1 MSRDTPTEDELQAF
15 VDDQLDRDRARDVEA
30 YLASHPEER
39 ARVAS
44 YRRSAEELRAMLA
57 GASLLPPNPRL
68 DPRAIRRE
76 LRQRSRRRA
85 MLCASLAVALG
96 IGALG
101 GWEARSM
108 SLAGAPAPMDDAV
121 EAYRTFA
128 TDRVRP
134 VEMTARDG
142 GDLQTWL
149 SGRLGRPV
157 ALPDLAPYGF
167 DLLGGRLLST
177 ANGPAVLL
185 MYEDRGGQRVS
196 FYIRPSSRSGELT
209 GTRRDGG
216 LATKYWFRGGYGFAV
231 VGRADDPRI
240 EEVQE
245 AALLAI

>member
-1 MSRDTPTEDELQAF
+1 MSLDPPTEDELQAF
-15 VDDQLDRDRARDVEA
+15 VDGRLDPQRARAVEA
-30 YLASHPEER
+30 YLASHPDER
-39 ARVAS
+39 ARVAA
-44 YRRSAEELRAMLA
+44 YRRNAEELRALLA

-68 DPRAIRRE
+68 DPRAIRRD
-76 LRQRSRRRA
+76 LRQRSQRRA
-85 MLCASLAVALG
+85 MLGASLAVALG

-101 GWEARSM
+101 GWTARSM
-108 SLAGAPAPMDDAV
+108 SLPGAPAPMDDAV

-134 VEMTARDG
+134 VEMAAGDG
-142 GDLQTWL
+142 GDLQAWL

-185 MYEDRGGQRVS
+185 MYEDRDGQRVS
-196 FYIRPSSRSGELT
+196 FYIRPSSRPGELT

-216 LATKYWFRGGYGFAV
+216 LATRYWFRNGYGFAV

-240 EEVQE
+240 AEVQE
-245 AALLAI
+245 AARLSM

>member
-1 MSRDTPTEDELQAF
+1 MSRDIPTEDELQAF
-15 VDDQLDRDRARDVEA
+15 VDDRLDRDRARDVEA
-30 YLASHPEER
+30 YLASHPDER

-44 YRRSAEELRAMLA
+44 YRRNTEELRVMLA
-57 GASLLPPNPRL
+57 GASVLPPNPRL
-68 DPRAIRRE
+68 DPLAIRRD
-76 LRQRSRRRA
+76 LRQRSQRRA
-85 MLCASLAVALG
+85 MLCASLVVALG

-101 GWEARSM
+101 GWKARSM
-108 SLAGAPAPMDDAV
+108 SLPEATAPMDDAV
-121 EAYRTFA
+121 DAYRTFA

-142 GDLQTWL
+142 GELQTWL

-177 ANGPAVLL
+177 GNGPAVLL

-196 FYIRPSSRSGELT
+196 FYIRPSSRPGELT
-209 GTRRDGG
+209 GTRHDGG
-216 LATKYWFRGGYGFAV
+216 LATKYWFRNGYGFAV

-240 EEVQE
+240 GEVQE
-245 AALLAI
+245 AARLAM